1 MTRPLRI
8 GYPGALYHLTERGNG
23 RAAIFLDDFDR
34 RVFLSVVGDV
44 VKKQDLTP
52 LTPLAYLHR
61 TEA

>member
-23 RAAIFLDDFDR
+23 RAAIFRDESDP

-52 LTPLAYLHR
+52 LTPKVIVRRVAG
-61 TEA
+61 